1 MVRVDASGLVRSLQ
15 KLEGDIPKIA
25 TRVLRDAAAHAHA
38 HAKATGAFNDR
49 TGTLRASI
57 TRGERGP
64 LATFVQAGAH
74 YAAYLE
80 FGTRARGNH
89 PGIRPRR
96 FMRDARESAMRFVE
110 AGASSS
116 FR

>member
-1 MVRVDASGLVRSLQ
+1 MIRIDASGLTRSLRQ
-15 KLEGDIPKIA
+15 LEADVPKIA
-25 TRVLRDAAAHAHA
+25 TKVLRDAAAHAHA
-38 HAKATGAFNDR
+38 QAKATRSFHDR

-80 FGTRARGNH
+80 FGTKARGNH
-89 PGIRPRR
+89 PGIRPRW
-96 FMRDARESAMRFVE
+96 FMRDARESAMQFVE
-110 AGASSS
+110 AGTSSS

>member
-1 MVRVDASGLVRSLQ
+1 MIRVDSSGLVRSLQ
-15 KLEGDIPKIA
+15 RLEAEIPRIA
-25 TRVLRDAAAHAHA
+25 TKVLRDAAAHAHA
-38 HAKATGAFNDR
+38 QAKATRSFRDR
-49 TGTLRASI
+49 TGRLRASI

-74 YAAYLE
+74 YAAYVE
-80 FGTRARGNH
+80 FGTRPRGNH
-89 PGIRPRR
+89 PGIRPRG

-110 AGASSS
+110 AGTSSS

>member
-1 MVRVDASGLVRSLQ
+1 MIRIDASGLARSLRQ
-15 KLEGDIPKIA
+15 LEADIPKIA
-25 TRVLRDAAAHAHA
+25 SKVLRDAAAHAHA
-38 HAKATGAFNDR
+38 HAKATRSFRDR

-57 TRGERGP
+57 TRGEHGP

-80 FGTRARGNH
+80 FGTKPRANH
-89 PGIRPRR
+89 PGIRPRW

-110 AGASSS
+110 AGTSNA